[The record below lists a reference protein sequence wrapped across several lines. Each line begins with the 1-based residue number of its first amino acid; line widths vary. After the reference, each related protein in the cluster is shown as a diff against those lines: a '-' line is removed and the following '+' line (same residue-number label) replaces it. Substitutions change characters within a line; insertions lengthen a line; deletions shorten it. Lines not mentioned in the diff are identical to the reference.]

1 MPPDVRPL
9 GRERSIHVVP
19 RSSERKRWSTLTSI
33 HTTPLPAAATSAE
46 FGSGI
51 GVGLAE
57 AAGDAVAPPDVTV
70 GVELGAAVAVA
81 VGVGE
86 ASAALPHDTS
96 VMLKRQTISFFT
108 RTIMPASSSDA
119 IRAVRANAYARRR
132 T

>member
-9 GRERSIHVVP
+9 GSERSTHVEP

-33 HTTPLPAAATSAE
+33 HTTPLPAAASSAE
-46 FGSGI
+46 LGSGI
-51 GVGLAE
+51 GE
-57 AAGDAVAPPDVTV
+57 ALDETAGDGVAPRGV
-70 GVELGAAVAVA
+70 GVELGVAVTGA
-81 VGVGE
+81 VCVGE